1 MIQRAEPR
9 SIDIRAVPKPLSD
22 GSAFQCLFEL
32 MMMLQLATAASKL
45 VPAPCE
51 APLCGKLPF
60 RCKRCSR
67 DFEIDFI
74 KRDLI

>member
-1 MIQRAEPR
+1 MIERAEPR
-9 SIDIRAVPKPLSD
+9 SIDMRAVPKPLSD

-32 MMMLQLATAASKL
+32 MMMLRLATAASKL
-45 VPAPCE
+45 VAVPFE
-51 APLCGKLPF
+51 ALCGKLPF

-74 KRDLI
+74 KRDLT